1 MASAAASFAVFGH
14 GGGCSA
20 SFFGCVVAGSTLVT
34 LDACPRST
42 SDVAFVSGLASGLVL
57 GLVADFRRLFLVEAS
72 PGFACGLVSGLAS
85 GFLASVLGP
94 AFVSGLV
101 SGLAS
106 SLVPSVA
113 PFLGPDHVLL
123 TESLF

>member
-1 MASAAASFAVFGH
+1 MGSGASSFAVFGH

-20 SFFGCVVAGSTLVT
+20 FFFGCAVAGSTLMT

-42 SDVAFVSGLASGLVL
+42 SDVAFVSDLASGLVP
-57 GLVADFRRLFLVEAS
+57 GLVAGFRRLFLLEAS
-72 PGFACGLVSGLAS
+72 PD
-85 GFLASVLGP
+85 FLASVLGP
-94 AFVSGLV
+94 AFAASLV

-106 SLVPSVA
+106 GLEPASVA